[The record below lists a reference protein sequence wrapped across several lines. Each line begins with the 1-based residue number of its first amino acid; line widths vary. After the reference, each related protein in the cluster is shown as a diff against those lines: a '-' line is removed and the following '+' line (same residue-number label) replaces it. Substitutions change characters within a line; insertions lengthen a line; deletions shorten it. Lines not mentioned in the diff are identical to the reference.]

1 MSGNPYFKSVLWLLG
16 FGGMGYG
23 LMLLTEPNAE
33 KIDRIKASAS
43 GSTKLSADDQK
54 KALFMKKLQEAATT
68 STPLYRPQPQGN
80 KTDS

>member
-1 MSGNPYFKSVLWLLG
+1 MSGNPYFKSVLWLIG

-43 GSTKLSADDQK
+43 GSKLTADEQK

-68 STPLYRPQPQGN
+68 STPLYRPQPQGD
-80 KTDS
+80 KKDS

>member
-1 MSGNPYFKSVLWLLG
+1 MSGNPYFKSALWLLG

-43 GSTKLSADDQK
+43 GSKLSADDQK

-68 STPLYRPQPQGN
+68 STPLYRPQPQSD

>member
-1 MSGNPYFKSVLWLLG
+1 MAGNPYFKSVLWLLG

-33 KIDRIKASAS
+33 KIERIKASAS
-43 GSTKLSADDQK
+43 GSKPSADDQK

-68 STPLYRPQPQGN
+68 STPLYRVRPQDN
-80 KTDS
+80 KKDS